1 MSESE
6 KPEIELDLDLQLL
19 PAWARQPQT
28 ANRYANFEDAGG
40 GGERRGPRGRGP
52 GGPGGPRRDFRGGGG
67 GGGGR
72 PDFRRPGGP
81 GGPGGSSGPSDR
93 GQQRSG
99 GGGGGGGGRFRGGDR
114 DRDRRGGDRGDF
126 RRPEPQEELP
136 EGITVDLIPD
146 PTGVDSLARQIRQ
159 TGRAYPLFDI
169 AHLILKRPDRYQL
182 HFRAQGNNADGT
194 PRQFHTCN
202 LDDTVWMTEAEATRH
217 VLSKHFGTFYQTE
230 KIAIDPPKG
239 TYTFVAQCG
248 MSGIVLGPPNLHD
261 YQGKLQRLHTERYS
275 RLPFDV
281 YKSRVRIVRDEAV
294 VKQWIEEQSFKF
306 EYSCLNLPE
315 PLKLASRDAVEQH
328 FRQVHLPNIIK
339 PESSHVVRT
348 PAAREAL
355 PPPLRRLA
363 RREFDLQQRF
373 PLKLVTRL
381 SDDFAHR
388 GLHFFKV
395 NKTVLHVA
403 VARPRFLDLETSPV
417 SEGVKRIVDAIEATP
432 DCTRR
437 KLLEAL
443 GVQLPPADA
452 APAAETPETPPSPEL
467 SAIVGDLHWLI
478 HEGHVIEFAN
488 GRVELAKKPAPR
500 PTPPPRPPKPQAAA
514 PTANAAATVATS
526 TDAVE
531 TSAAPTADAALAPS
545 TTPDAEAS
553 APTELVATP
562 PQEPAA
568 EGQPSVAPTAEAAMS
583 EAEPSPSAPVV
594 APEAL
599 ASAEPESGG
608 VPPADSP
615 SPDSEEP
622 KLNPS

>member
-1 MSESE
+1 MSE

-28 ANRYANFEDAGG
+28 ANRYADFEDAGG
-40 GGERRGPRGRGP
+40 GDRRGPRGRGP
-52 GGPGGPRRDFRGGGG
+52 GGPGGPRRDFRGGGA
-67 GGGGR
+67 GGR
-72 PDFRRPGGP
+72 PEFRRPPGPGGPGGSGGSGGP
-81 GGPGGSSGPSDR
+81 GGPGGSTGPSGPGPS
-93 GQQRSG
+93 GPQQRF
-99 GGGGGGGGRFRGGDR
+99 GGGGGGRPRGGDR
-114 DRDRRGGDRGDF
+114 PGDRRGGDRGDF
-126 RRPEPQEELP
+126 RRPEPPEDLP
-136 EGITVDLIPD
+136 EGINADLIPD

-182 HFRAQGNNADGT
+182 HFRAHGNNADGT
-194 PRQFHTCN
+194 PRQFFTCN
-202 LDDTVWMTEAEATRH
+202 LDDTVWLSDGDATRH

-230 KIAIDPPKG
+230 KIAVDPPKG

-261 YQGKLQRLHTERYS
+261 YQAKLQRLHTERFS
-275 RLPFDV
+275 RLAFDV
-281 YKSRVRIVRDEAV
+281 YKSRVRIIREEAV

-306 EYSCLNLPE
+306 EYVCLNLPE

-339 PESSHVVRT
+339 PEFSHIVRT

-403 VARPRFLDLETSPV
+403 VARPRFLDMETSPV
-417 SEGVKRIVDAIEATP
+417 SEGVKRIVDTIQATP
-432 DCTRR
+432 ECTRR
-437 KLLEAL
+437 KLLEAM
-443 GVQLPPADA
+443 GVHLPPADA
-452 APAAETPETPPSPEL
+452 PPVAEGTETPPSPEL

-500 PTPPPRPPKPQAAA
+500 PTPPPRPPRPQAAA
-514 PTANAAATVATS
+514 PAAAAPAAAAPAAAAAVVVAEPAPDASGEVPADIGVSAVTPPSEAAS
-526 TDAVE
+526 TETATEPPMVEEVAAEAAPAPPE
-531 TSAAPTADAALAPS
+531 TSAEAGGTSPE
-545 TTPDAEAS
+545 PD
-553 APTELVATP
+553 
-562 PQEPAA
+562 
-568 EGQPSVAPTAEAAMS
+568 
-583 EAEPSPSAPVV
+583 
-594 APEAL
+594 
-599 ASAEPESGG
+599 
-608 VPPADSP
+608 
-615 SPDSEEP
+615 EP
-622 KLNPS
+622 KINPS

>member
-1 MSESE
+1 M
-6 KPEIELDLDLQLL
+6 
-19 PAWARQPQT
+19 
-28 ANRYANFEDAGG
+28 
-40 GGERRGPRGRGP
+40 
-52 GGPGGPRRDFRGGGG
+52 
-67 GGGGR
+67 
-72 PDFRRPGGP
+72 
-81 GGPGGSSGPSDR
+81 
-93 GQQRSG
+93 
-99 GGGGGGGGRFRGGDR
+99 
-114 DRDRRGGDRGDF
+114 
-126 RRPEPQEELP
+126 P
-136 EGITVDLIPD
+136 EGINVDLIPD

-182 HFRAQGNNADGT
+182 HFRAHGNNGDGT
-194 PRQFHTCN
+194 PRQFFTCN
-202 LDDTVWMTEAEATRH
+202 LDDTVWMSEGEATRH

-230 KIAIDPPKG
+230 KIAVDPPKG

-261 YQGKLQRLHTERYS
+261 YQAKLQRLHTERFS

-306 EYSCLNLPE
+306 EYVCLNLPE

-339 PESSHVVRT
+339 PEASHIVRT

-403 VARPRFLDLETSPV
+403 VARPRFLDMDTSPV
-417 SEGVKRIVDAIEATP
+417 SEGVKRIVDTIQATP
-432 DCTRR
+432 ECTRR
-437 KLLEAL
+437 KLLEAM

-452 APAAETPETPPSPEL
+452 APAAEGTETPPSPEL

-500 PTPPPRPPKPQAAA
+500 PTPPPRPPRPQAAA
-514 PTANAAATVATS
+514 PAAAPEVAATA
-526 TDAVE
+526 TEPAAEVAGE
-531 TSAAPTADAALAPS
+531 VSAASSEAAEAPASEAVPT
-545 TTPDAEAS
+545 EAS
-553 APTELVATP
+553 APLPEV
-562 PQEPAA
+562 
-568 EGQPSVAPTAEAAMS
+568 VAPTPS
-583 EAEPSPSAPVV
+583 ETATE
-594 APEAL
+594 
-599 ASAEPESGG
+599 ASAAPAES
-608 VPPADSP
+608 DES
-615 SPDSEEP
+615 
-622 KLNPS
+622 KINPS

>member
-1 MSESE
+1 MSE

-28 ANRYANFEDAGG
+28 ANRYADFDDA
-40 GGERRGPRGRGP
+40 GGERRGPRSRGP
-52 GGPGGPRRDFRGGGG
+52 GGPGGPRRDFRGGGRSDG
-67 GGGGR
+67 
-72 PDFRRPGGP
+72 RRPSGP
-81 GGPGGSSGPSDR
+81 GGPSDR
-93 GQQRSG
+93 PQRSGEGRGG
-99 GGGGGGGGRFRGGDR
+99 GGGGGGGGRFRNDR
-114 DRDRRGGDRGDF
+114 DRDRRGDRGDG
-126 RRPEPQEELP
+126 RRPEPVEELP

-182 HFRAQGNNADGT
+182 HFRTHGNHADGS
-194 PRQFHTCN
+194 PRQLFSCN
-202 LDDTVWMTEAEATRH
+202 LDDTVWMSEGEATRH
-217 VLSKHFGTFYQTE
+217 VLNKHFATFYQTE
-230 KIAIDPPKG
+230 KIAVDPPKG

-248 MSGIVLGPPNLHD
+248 MSGVVLGPPNLHD
-261 YQGKLQRLHTERYS
+261 YQSKLQRLHADRFS
-275 RLPFDV
+275 RVPFDA

-306 EYSCLNLPE
+306 EYICLNLPE
-315 PLKLASRDAVEQH
+315 PLKLNSREAVEQH

-339 PESSHVVRT
+339 PESGHTVRT

-395 NKTVLHVA
+395 NKTILHVA
-403 VARPRFLDLETSPV
+403 VARPRFLDVETSPV
-417 SEGVKRIVDAIEATP
+417 SEGVKRIVDTIQATP

-437 KLLEAL
+437 KLLEAM
-443 GVQLPPADA
+443 GVPLPPADA
-452 APAAETPETPPSPEL
+452 APVEGAEAPPPSPEL
-467 SAIVGDLHWLI
+467 SAIVSDLHWLI

-500 PTPPPRPPKPQAAA
+500 PTPLPRTPRATPTPA
-514 PTANAAATVATS
+514 PASADAETTTAAAATTGAT
-526 TDAVE
+526 E
-531 TSAAPTADAALAPS
+531 TLADTTTEPAAESPAEAPAPTDTTTASDS
-545 TTPDAEAS
+545 T
-553 APTELVATP
+553 
-562 PQEPAA
+562 QEPAA
-568 EGQPSVAPTAEAAMS
+568 E
-583 EAEPSPSAPVV
+583 SAPVQPTEPQAATAPSAEASEPAATSPAAENPTPPP
-594 APEAL
+594 APE
-599 ASAEPESGG
+599 SPAESDEQRP
-608 VPPADSP
+608 V
-615 SPDSEEP
+615 
-622 KLNPS
+622 NPS